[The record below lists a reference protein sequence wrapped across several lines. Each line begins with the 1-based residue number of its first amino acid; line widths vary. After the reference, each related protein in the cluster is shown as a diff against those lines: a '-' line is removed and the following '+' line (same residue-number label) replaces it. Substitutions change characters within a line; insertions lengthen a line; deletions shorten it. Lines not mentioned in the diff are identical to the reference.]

1 MRHLRNLAASLGA
14 LTLLIGIPVVAA
26 GQTYSVTPTYQTS
39 VRAFDPGLPNA
50 TYRAWGVMVGQTTP
64 GRWWSPH
71 VWVQRFDHG
80 IVCRGDQPGGESCGN
95 EGWSFSV
102 GPAIEFVDTG
112 RVIGSFVSQVGLQ
125 SRGERDLTGG
135 GGIHV
140 GVRAGRFQPQAFG
153 RVQLLRGQSFVTL
166 GFGVRFELRRY

>member
-1 MRHLRNLAASLGA
+1 MRYSNHLQAHLAGLVC
-14 LTLLIGIPVVAA
+14 LIAIPVVAA
-26 GQTYSVTPTYQTS
+26 GQTYSLTPTYQTS
-39 VRAFDPGLPNA
+39 VRAFDPGLPGSS
-50 TYRAWGVMVGQTTP
+50 YRAWGVMVGQTTP

-71 VWVQRFDHG
+71 VWVQRFDQG
-80 IVCRGDQPGGESCGN
+80 VVCPSDQPGGASCGN

-112 RVIGSFVSQVGLQ
+112 RVVGSFVSQVGLQ
-125 SRGERDLTGG
+125 SRGRRDPTGG

-166 GFGVRFELRRY
+166 GFGVRFEFRRY